1 MSINQNKY
9 SRHNFFM
16 NLALMQAKKNLGNT
30 NKNPAVGCVIVKN
43 NFVISSGYTGI
54 KGRPHAEQ
62 NALSYSRNDIRDSY
76 LYVTLEPCSNYG
88 KTPPC
93 VKSII
98 KNKIKK
104 VFFSLK
110 DLDPRSNNKSTKQ
123 FKKNRIKA
131 HCGILSSEMNNFYRS
146 YYKSKVCGL
155 PFVTAKMA
163 VSKDFYTKNKK
174 GKWITNEFSR
184 GRVHLM
190 RRNHDCIL
198 SSSKTI
204 ADDNSYLTCRILGL
218 EKRSPVRIILDK
230 RLETSIRSNV
240 VKTAYKYRTII
251 FFNRNNKKKI
261 KALRNLKIKLVRT
274 SLKADGNF
282 DIRKILCKI
291 KKFGFSRIFLESGI
305 KLTTF
310 FLREN
315 LVDDFHLYISGKK
328 LGINGSNNFIKFI
341 KLFFK
346 NKIPIN
352 EKVNLHEDKLITYRF
367 T

>member
-1 MSINQNKY
+1 
-9 SRHNFFM
+9 M

-43 NFVISSGYTGI
+43 NFVISSGCTSI

-62 NALSYSRNDIRDSY
+62 NALSYLGNDKKSSY

-93 VKSII
+93 VKLII
-98 KNKIKK
+98 KSKIKK
-104 VFFSLK
+104 IFFSLK
-110 DLDPRSNNKSTKQ
+110 DPDPRSYNKSIKQ
-123 FKKNRIKA
+123 FKKNSVNA
-131 HCGILSSEMNNFYRS
+131 HCGILSSEMKNFYRS
-146 YYKSKVCGL
+146 YYKSKESNL

-174 GKWITNEFSR
+174 GKLITNEFSR

-190 RRNHDCIL
+190 RKNHDCIL

-204 ADDNSYLTCRILGL
+204 ADDNSFLTCRILGL
-218 EKRSPVRIILDK
+218 EKCSPVRIILDK

-261 KALRNLKIKLVRT
+261 KALRNSKIKLVRI
-274 SLKADGNF
+274 SLKADRNF
-282 DIRKILCKI
+282 DIKKILLKI
-291 KKFGFSRIFLESGI
+291 KKLGFLRIFLESGL
-305 KLTTF
+305 KLTTY
-310 FLREN
+310 FLRED
-315 LVDDFHLYISGKK
+315 LVDDFHLFISGKK
-328 LGINGSNNFIKFI
+328 LGNNGSNNFKKVI
-341 KLFFK
+341 KLFFR
-346 NKIPIN
+346 NKVSIN

>member
-1 MSINQNKY
+1 
-9 SRHNFFM
+9 M

-30 NKNPAVGCVIVKN
+30 SKNPTVGCVIVKN
-43 NFVISSGYTGI
+43 NFVISTGCTGI
-54 KGRPHAEQ
+54 KGRPHAEH
-62 NALSYSRNDIRDSY
+62 NALSYSSNDIKDSY
-76 LYVTLEPCSNYG
+76 LYVTLEPCSSYG

-110 DLDPRSNNKSTKQ
+110 DPDPRSNNKSIKQ
-123 FKKNRIKA
+123 FKKNRVKA
-131 HCGILSSEMNNFYRS
+131 HCGILSSEVKNFYRS

-190 RRNHDCIL
+190 RKNHDCIL

-204 ADDNSYLTCRILGL
+204 ADDNSSLTCRIMGL
-218 EKRSPVRIILDK
+218 EKRSPTRVILDK
-230 RLETSIRSNV
+230 RLETSIRSTI

-261 KALRNLKIKLVRT
+261 KTLKNLKVKLVKT
-274 SLKADGNF
+274 SLKEDGSL
-282 DIRKILCKI
+282 DIKKILFKI

>member
-1 MSINQNKY
+1 
-9 SRHNFFM
+9 M

-146 YYKSKVCGL
+146 YYKSKESNL

-174 GKWITNEFSR
+174 GKLITNEFSR

-190 RRNHDCIL
+190 RSNHDCIL
-198 SSSKTI
+198 TSVNTVIK
-204 ADDNSYLTCRILGL
+204 DNPRFTCRVPGL
-218 EKRSPVRIILDK
+218 EHNSPSRIILDK
-230 RLETSIRSNV
+230 KLKIPITSNV
-240 VKTAYKYRTII
+240 VRSAHMNRTII
-251 FFNRNNKKKI
+251 FFNKINQKKI
-261 KALRNLKIKLVRT
+261 KFLKNLGIKLINTSLSGGKNFDLVDILVKIK
-274 SLKADGNF
+274 SL
-282 DIRKILCKI
+282 
-291 KKFGFSRIFLESGI
+291 GFSRIFLESGLN
-305 KLTTF
+305 LTTNFLNKDLVNDFQLFISSKKLGTNGNNSFKKNMKF
-310 FLREN
+310 FLRK
-315 LVDDFHLYISGKK
+315 S
-328 LGINGSNNFIKFI
+328 KF
-341 KLFFK
+341 
-346 NKIPIN
+346 IN
-352 EKVNLHEDKLITYRF
+352 EKVNLFDDKLISYHIK
-367 T
+367 

>member
-1 MSINQNKY
+1 M
-9 SRHNFFM
+9 R
-16 NLALMQAKKNLGNT
+16 LALMQAKKNLGNT
-30 NKNPAVGCVIVKN
+30 SENPAVGCVIVKN
-43 NFVISSGYTGI
+43 NFVISSGSTGI

-62 NALSYSRNDIRDSY
+62 NAISYLRNDLNESY

-88 KTPPC
+88 KTSPC

-110 DLDPRSNNKSTKQ
+110 DPDSRSNNKSTKQ
-123 FKKNRIKA
+123 FKKNRVKA
-131 HCGILSSEMNNFYRS
+131 HCGILSSEMKNFYRS
-146 YYKSKVCGL
+146 YFKNKLYTL

-163 VSKDFYTKNKK
+163 VSKDYFTKNKK

-190 RRNHDCIL
+190 RKNHDCIL

-204 ADDNSYLTCRILGL
+204 ADDNSSLTCRILGL

-230 RLETSIRSNV
+230 KLETSIRSTI
-240 VKTAYKYRTII
+240 VKTACKYRTII
-251 FFNRNNKKKI
+251 FYNKNNKKKI
-261 KALRNLKIKLVRT
+261 KVLKNLKIKLVKT
-274 SLKADGNF
+274 SLKDDGSF
-282 DIRKILCKI
+282 DIKKILFKI
-291 KKFGFSRIFLESGI
+291 KKFGFSRIFLESGL
-305 KLTTF
+305 KLTTY
-310 FLREN
+310 FLREG
-315 LVDDFHLYISGKK
+315 LIDDFHLFISGKK
-328 LGINGSNNFIKFI
+328 LGNNGSNNFKKVM

-346 NKIPIN
+346 NIKFVN